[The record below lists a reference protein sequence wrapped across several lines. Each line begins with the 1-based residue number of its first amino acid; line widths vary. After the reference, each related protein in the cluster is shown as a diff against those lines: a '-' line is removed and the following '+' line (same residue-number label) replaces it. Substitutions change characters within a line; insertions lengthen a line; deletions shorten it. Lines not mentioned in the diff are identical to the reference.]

1 MNKLGLSFAFAASTL
16 LAAPI
21 TFVATLNG
29 ANQNPVVATPGTG
42 VTLVIL
48 DPVANT
54 MRVEVTFSDLL
65 AGTTASHI
73 HCCIAA
79 PGNVGV
85 ATAVPSFPG
94 FPLGVTSGTYDQTFN
109 MLDLA
114 SYNPSFVTASG
125 GTAAGAES
133 ALFNGIETGMAY
145 LNIHTNLFPGG
156 EIRGFFTPAPE
167 PGTLGM
173 AALALVGAVLVRR
186 RASGT

>member
-1 MNKLGLSFAFAASTL
+1 MNRLGLAFVFAASTL

-29 ANQNPVVATPGTG
+29 ANQNPVVVTPGTG
-42 VTLVIL
+42 VALVVL

-65 AGTTASHI
+65 SDTTASHI
-73 HCCIAA
+73 HCCIAP

-85 ATAVPSFPG
+85 ATALPSFPG
-94 FPLGVTSGTYDQTFN
+94 FPLGVISGTFDQTFD

-125 GTAAGAES
+125 GTTADAEA

-145 LNIHTNLFPGG
+145 LNIHTTLYPGG
-156 EIRGFFTPAPE
+156 EIRGFFAPVPE

-173 AALALVGAVLVRR
+173 AALVLMGALLLRR
-186 RASGT
+186 RGSEN

>member
-1 MNKLGLSFAFAASTL
+1 MNRLGLAFVFAASTL

-29 ANQNPVVATPGTG
+29 ANQNPVIVTPGTG
-42 VTLVIL
+42 VALVIL

-65 AGTTASHI
+65 ADTTASHI

-85 ATAVPSFPG
+85 ATTVPSFPG
-94 FPLGVTSGTYDQTFN
+94 FPLGVTSGTYDQTFDMAN
-109 MLDLA
+109 SS
-114 SYNPSFVTASG
+114 SYNPAFVTASG
-125 GTAAGAES
+125 GVGPAES
-133 ALFNGIETGMAY
+133 ALFTGIETGMAY
-145 LNIHTNLFPGG
+145 LNIHTTLHPGG
-156 EIRGFFTPAPE
+156 EIRGFFAPVPE

-173 AALALVGAVLVRR
+173 AVLALIGAVLIRR
-186 RASGT
+186 RASQT